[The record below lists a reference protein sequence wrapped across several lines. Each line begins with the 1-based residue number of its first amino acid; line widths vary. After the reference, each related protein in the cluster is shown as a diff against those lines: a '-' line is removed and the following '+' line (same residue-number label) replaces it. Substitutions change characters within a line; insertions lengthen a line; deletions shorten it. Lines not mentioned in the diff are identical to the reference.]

1 LFVDFRAAFYSVL
14 RQGLFDKPMDDTG
27 FLVAMHRLGIA
38 PETVVKLLSD
48 ASTDVAIA
56 NMSPHALALL
66 QDVLTATCFE
76 VEGW

>member
-1 LFVDFRAAFYSVL
+1 
-14 RQGLFDKPMDDTG
+14 
-27 FLVAMHRLGIA
+27 MHRLGIA